1 MIRNG
6 TCEDCGCASHECEC
20 AGVVPHTGLVDST
33 VARVNGCL
41 CNSCLKVQAAIRK
54 VAAKKHTPH
63 KANNVRRTKGG

>member
-1 MIRNG
+1 
-6 TCEDCGCASHECEC
+6 
-20 AGVVPHTGLVDST
+20 VDST